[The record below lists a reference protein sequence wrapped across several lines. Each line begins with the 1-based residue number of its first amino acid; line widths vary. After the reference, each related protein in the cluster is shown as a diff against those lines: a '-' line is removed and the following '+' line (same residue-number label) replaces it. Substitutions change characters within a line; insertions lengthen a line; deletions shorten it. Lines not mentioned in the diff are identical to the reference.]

1 MPLKIE
7 EVVPNT
13 ELKEKIEAWI
23 AEKKAART
31 RPAGQEM
38 DTS

>member
-1 MPLKIE
+1 
-7 EVVPNT
+7 V

-31 RPAGQEM
+31 RPVGEEM
-38 DTS
+38 DTN